1 MREIALLMSTPL
13 AVLEVQDITHDDIE
27 GLTVGSLSPVATHP
41 VAMLMSS
48 ITISDVICYQL
59 LVLTIRNVTWS

>member
-13 AVLEVQDITHDDIE
+13 AVLEAQDITHDDIE
-27 GLTVGSLSPVATHP
+27 GLRVGSLSPVATHP

-48 ITISDVICYQL
+48 ITISDVIC
-59 LVLTIRNVTWS
+59 